1 MYQDHSA
8 ISLCKEHRIL
18 IEAYSPLAQF
28 KKDVIEHPVLV
39 EAASTLGLD
48 VPRTILSYL
57 LHKGFI
63 VLPRSSKEDH
73 IRSNIQLGGITLPAE
88 VISAIDKLSVDNSLK
103 VCWDSKDVL

>member
-1 MYQDHSA
+1 M
-8 ISLCKEHRIL
+8 L
-18 IEAYSPLAQF
+18 IEA
-28 KKDVIEHPVLV
+28 
-39 EAASTLGLD
+39 ASKLGLD

-73 IRSNIQLGGITLPAE
+73 IQSNIKLGGISLPDE
-88 VISAIDKLSVDNSLK
+88 VVSSIDRLSVDNSLK